1 MPRRTGSRR
10 LRKGRDSYWKKK
22 ARKLFLNEQQSTN
35 FNLIFL
41 LFPVSRLPIKPITP
55 PPTSSQSK
63 LPPLS
68 ISRRGYLPIRAA
80 SDDDGAGPAPADGSP
95 ETRPENKGEA
105 TPVEKL
111 PLESK
116 LQERME
122 QKMRMKMAKKI
133 RLRRK
138 RLLRKRRMRK
148 KGRWPPSK
156 MKKLKNV

>member
-1 MPRRTGSRR
+1 MTVRASSDVGEVPAG
-10 LRKGRDSYWKKK
+10 DS
-22 ARKLFLNEQQSTN
+22 NE
-35 FNLIFL
+35 
-41 LFPVSRLPIKPITP
+41 P
-55 PPTSSQSK
+55 SSESK
-63 LPPLS
+63 EV
-68 ISRRGYLPIRAA
+68 AV
-80 SDDDGAGPAPADGSP
+80 
-95 ETRPENKGEA
+95 
-105 TPVEKL
+105 PVEKM

-138 RLLRKRRMRK
+138 RLLRKRKMRK